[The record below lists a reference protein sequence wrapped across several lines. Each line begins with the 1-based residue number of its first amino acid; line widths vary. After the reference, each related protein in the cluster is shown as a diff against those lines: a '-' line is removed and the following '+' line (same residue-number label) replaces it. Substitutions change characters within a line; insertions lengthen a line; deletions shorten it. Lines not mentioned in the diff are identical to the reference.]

1 MYYALYIDVLFLEN
15 LLLDYLLLT
24 ITARL
29 MKLAPGVIRRSLS
42 AALGSLLF
50 CLACVFLPRCP
61 APVFFFSTLRPR
73 LSWPG
78 PVLESGTCAH
88 WEKP

>member
-29 MKLAPGVIRRSLS
+29 MKLAPGVIRRSVSVSYTHLT
-42 AALGSLLF
+42 
-50 CLACVFLPRCP
+50 LP
-61 APVFFFSTLRPR
+61 TK
-73 LSWPG
+73 
-78 PVLESGTCAH
+78 LEV
-88 WEKP
+88 

>member
-29 MKLAPGVIRRSLS
+29 MKLAPCCSVWPVCSFRGALRR
-42 AALGSLLF
+42 F
-50 CLACVFLPRCP
+50 
-61 APVFFFSTLRPR
+61 FFFSTLRPR